1 MSFILT
7 VFQTY
12 RYSLNEWEK
21 TGILS
26 RELLLYDKL
35 KVYGVETQFV
45 SYGEQSMELGRLL
58 SGEYSVLARPAKQ
71 SIWWFSLCSAIRYRQ
86 QLRESNVLKTH
97 QNQGAI
103 SGVVAKIITGK
114 PLIARCG
121 YLKSAFANLENE
133 SGWSRFKIW
142 LEEAISF
149 HVADI
154 VCVSSKEQADIAVR
168 KYLLK
173 RAKVR
178 VCPNG
183 IDTNIFKPEKKTTE
197 KYTICFVGRFSWKKG
212 PDYLLQ
218 AINGIENLR
227 LVMIGDG
234 PLLEQSRD
242 YAAKNNLDV
251 EFIGRIA
258 NETIPDYLNSS
269 DLYILP
275 SHHEGSPKT
284 LLEAMSC
291 ALPVISTDGFGVNEV
306 FTDGVEGKKIKFG
319 DVEGLRDAILWMR
332 EHPNEAKEMGKRGRQ
347 RVVEHYSIEKALERE
362 LDILEELTG
371 EKLRA

>member
-1 MSFILT
+1 MKLAVFLT
-7 VFQTY
+7 Y
-12 RYSLNEWEK
+12 KYSIKEWES
-21 TGILS
+21 TGILN
-26 RELLLYDKL
+26 RELDLYDRL
-35 KVYGVETQFV
+35 KENGVETFFV
-45 SYGEQSMELGRLL
+45 SYGEELSESEISGSIPYQILFKPKNISYRKYSLQSPIIHR
-58 SGEYSVLARPAKQ
+58 KQ
-71 SIWWFSLCSAIRYRQ
+71 LNAAEII
-86 QLRESNVLKTH
+86 KTH
-97 QNQGAI
+97 QNQGSI
-103 SGVVAKIITGK
+103 SGVVAKLLTGK

-121 YLKSAFANLENE
+121 YLKSVFAKLEGE
-133 SGWSRFKIW
+133 SLKNRLKIW

-154 VCVSSKEQADIAVR
+154 VCVSSKEQADIAIR

-183 IDTNIFKPEKKTTE
+183 IDTNIFKPEKKITE

-218 AINGIENLR
+218 AINGIKNVR

-234 PLLEQSRD
+234 PLLEQSRA
-242 YAAKNNLDV
+242 YAAKYNLDV

-306 FTDGVEGKKIKFG
+306 FTDGFEGKKVKFG

-347 RVVEHYSIEKALERE
+347 RVIEHYSIEKALERE

-371 EKLRA
+371 KNLRA